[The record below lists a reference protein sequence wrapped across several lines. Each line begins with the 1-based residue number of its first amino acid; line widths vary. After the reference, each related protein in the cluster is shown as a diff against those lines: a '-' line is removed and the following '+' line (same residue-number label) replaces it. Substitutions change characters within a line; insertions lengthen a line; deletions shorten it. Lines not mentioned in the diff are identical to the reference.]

1 MSKLLSVAAYLKAIL
16 VVSSFA
22 FARSDMLPV
31 ILISALFSL
40 AQLNAKSIG
49 QTVPRDA
56 VRVRRAK
63 IEAADFE
70 RAQPSLG

>member
-40 AQLNAKSIG
+40 AQLNAKSID
-49 QTVPRDA
+49 QAVLRDPIA
-56 VRVRRAK
+56 RSSSRDR
-63 IEAADFE
+63 ED
-70 RAQPSLG
+70 PTLG